1 MRRFQIYQNW
11 YFGRG
16 ARAYELNNLRKL
28 DWHCAAQIRDL
39 YNILLGGGGS
49 RLTDRQLLDCKRS
62 AEALVRVRGR
72 QAGCWSA
79 WTQGMRLSMRE
90 FCQPLTRR
98 VSVWAR

>member
-1 MRRFQIYQNW
+1 MPEQLDLPGTPAAECVDRTIERVP
-11 YFGRG
+11 
-16 ARAYELNNLRKL
+16 AKDLLNR
-28 DWHCAAQIRDL
+28 
-39 YNILLGGGGS
+39 
-49 RLTDRQLLDCKRS
+49 KRS

-98 VSVWAR
+98 VSVRAR